1 MKQRRLRILLVGIL
15 AFMFV
20 GLPVDIS
27 AKIDNGLETL
37 RETSK
42 AFTAVAHKAIP
53 AVVFV
58 NIEKTV
64 EVSSPFGPRSPFG
77 NNDFFGFD
85 DDFMERFFGYRRP
98 RQRGPRKYQERGQ
111 GSGFIISEDGFI
123 LTNNHVVGEADKITV
138 TLQDGRKLDAEVV
151 GTDSKSDVAVIKVEA
166 DNLPVIELGDSD
178 KLEVGEWVIAIGS
191 PFGLDATV
199 TVGVVS
205 AKGRGNV
212 GIADYE
218 DFIQTDAAINPGNS
232 GGPLLNLEGKAVGLN
247 TAIFSRSGGYMGIGF
262 AIPINMAKAIKNQLV
277 ESGKVTRGYLGIR
290 MEDVKAELAEYFE
303 LKPNQGVSVLQIF
316 SDSPADEA
324 GLKAGDII
332 LEMDEKKIEG
342 SQQFKNAVA
351 MIEPGTKVT
360 LLIFRDGKELKKKV
374 KVGSLS
380 DSAFATDVS
389 EIGRQLGLGVQE
401 LTKDLARQFGYEPG
415 EGVIVSQVTDGG
427 IAARAGI
434 RSGMLIVG
442 VNRRNVNTVAE
453 FNEALEETAKTR
465 KALMLIKFE
474 NFAKYVLLMLD

>member
-1 MKQRRLRILLVGIL
+1 
-15 AFMFV
+15 
-20 GLPVDIS
+20 
-27 AKIDNGLETL
+27 
-37 RETSK
+37 
-42 AFTAVAHKAIP
+42 
-53 AVVFV
+53 
-58 NIEKTV
+58 
-64 EVSSPFGPRSPFG
+64 
-77 NNDFFGFD
+77 
-85 DDFMERFFGYRRP
+85 
-98 RQRGPRKYQERGQ
+98 
-111 GSGFIISEDGFI
+111 
-123 LTNNHVVGEADKITV
+123 
-138 TLQDGRKLDAEVV
+138 
-151 GTDSKSDVAVIKVEA
+151 
-166 DNLPVIELGDSD
+166 
-178 KLEVGEWVIAIGS
+178 
-191 PFGLDATV
+191 
-199 TVGVVS
+199 
-205 AKGRGNV
+205 
-212 GIADYE
+212 
-218 DFIQTDAAINPGNS
+218 
-232 GGPLLNLEGKAVGLN
+232 
-247 TAIFSRSGGYMGIGF
+247 MGIGF

-290 MEDVKAELAEYFE
+290 MEDVKSELAEYFE
-303 LKPNQGVSVLQIF
+303 LKPNQGVSVLQVF

-324 GLKAGDII
+324 GLKAGDMI

-434 RSGMLIVG
+434 RSGMLIVN

-465 KALMLIKFE
+465 KVLMLIKFE
-474 NFAKYVLLMLD
+474 NFAKYVLLTLD